1 MPRITAASDKDAP
14 RPFTTKTDRRFRVA
28 RNLVA
33 ARVGHAGRHA
43 VVEAHDPL
51 ENRDIRARGAACEQG
66 AQRRGVGEEAV

>member
-1 MPRITAASDKDAP
+1 MPRITAASDKD
-14 RPFTTKTDRRFRVA
+14 
-28 RNLVA
+28 

-51 ENRDIRARGAACEQG
+51 EHRDIRARGAACEQG